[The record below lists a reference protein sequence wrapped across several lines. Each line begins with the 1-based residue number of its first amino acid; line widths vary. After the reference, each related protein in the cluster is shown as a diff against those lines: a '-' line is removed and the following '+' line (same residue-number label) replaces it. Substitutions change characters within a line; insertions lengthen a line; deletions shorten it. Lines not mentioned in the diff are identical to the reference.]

1 MSESARAA
9 LERWRCFEAEGPA
22 RREESARVLRK
33 LAKTAPERA
42 TLAWLAIPALHDGD
56 GSIDLDRAVSRP
68 RQLTSREEA
77 RWTG

>member
-42 TLAWLAIPALHDGD
+42 WLAIPALHDGE